1 MKTTKELIIAD
12 ITAKVEA
19 KLASQKVELS
29 LVDDLIKKFEG
40 VKTTEAK
47 IISEIRKA
55 GVIVDKGEN
64 DFKNLLKLLDTME
77 KDADVLLKQ
86 AKDLG
91 VELPA
96 PVNVAIR
103 QIGAYSSTAFNA
115 VGQLE
120 KASSIIY
127 GVNAD

>member
-1 MKTTKELIIAD
+1 MNTLKTIYEKLGDKTEL
-12 ITAKVEA
+12 AKHEVN
-19 KLASQKVELS
+19 LS
-29 LVDDLIKKFEG
+29 LVDDLIKKFEV
-40 VKTTEAK
+40 VKTTESK

-55 GVIVDKGEN
+55 GVIVDKGEQ
-64 DFKNLLKLLDTME
+64 DFRNLLKFLDNME

-120 KASSIIY
+120 KASDIIY
-127 GVNAD
+127 GVNED